1 MNQVTVSDLKIIEN
15 PKGRVF
21 HALKR
26 SDKSFNNF
34 GEAYFSSVNFEQIK
48 GWKKHTKMTLNLVV
62 IVGEIR
68 FVVFD
73 ENAQVEKQFQE
84 FRLSRASADKYK
96 RITIPSGY
104 WMAFQGLDRG
114 ENLLLNIGD
123 IEHDPNESLNK
134 DISEII
140 YAW

>member
-1 MNQVTVSDLKIIEN
+1 MNQVTISDLKIIEN

-26 SDKSFNNF
+26 SDPSFKNF
-34 GEAYFSSVNFEQIK
+34 GEAYMSSVNFEQVK

-62 IVGEIR
+62 IVGKIR

-73 ENAQVEKQFQE
+73 ENKNQFQE
-84 FRLSRASADKYK
+84 FQLSRSSSDLYK
-96 RITIPSGY
+96 RITVPSGL
-104 WMAFQGLDRG
+104 WMAFQGLDKG
-114 ENLLLNIGD
+114 ENLLLNIAD

-134 DISEII
+134 DVNEIT